1 MNKNTD
7 FTPDCEILA
16 CRIIFFPSNKTQQT
30 SSLGK
35 QRTSLSVR
43 FLVSGA
49 GTWTTELLGLTASR
63 IGYQQATV
71 VVDEDVLNLLLG
83 GFINIYI

>member
-49 GTWTTELLGLTASR
+49 GTWTTELLGFAATR
-63 IGYQQATV
+63 IRYQQTAIII
-71 VVDEDVLNLLLG
+71 DEDVLNLLFG
-83 GFINIYI
+83 GFIHI